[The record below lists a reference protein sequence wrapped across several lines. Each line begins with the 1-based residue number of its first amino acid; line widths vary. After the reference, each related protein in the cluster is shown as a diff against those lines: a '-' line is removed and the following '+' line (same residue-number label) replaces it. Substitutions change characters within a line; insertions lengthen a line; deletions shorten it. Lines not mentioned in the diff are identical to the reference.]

1 MTLERTRWRLAMALL
16 VLLAA
21 LLAVDLLAW
30 LFGADSRDY
39 RQPDHPLA
47 GLGEARR

>member
-1 MTLERTRWRLAMALL
+1 MTFERIRWRLAMTLL

-21 LLAVDLLAW
+21 LVVVDLLAW

-39 RQPDHPLA
+39 HQPDHPLA
-47 GLGEARR
+47 GLGDVRR

>member
-1 MTLERTRWRLAMALL
+1 MTFERDRWRFAVILL

-21 LLAVDLLAW
+21 LLVVDLLAW

-47 GLGEARR
+47 GLNDARR